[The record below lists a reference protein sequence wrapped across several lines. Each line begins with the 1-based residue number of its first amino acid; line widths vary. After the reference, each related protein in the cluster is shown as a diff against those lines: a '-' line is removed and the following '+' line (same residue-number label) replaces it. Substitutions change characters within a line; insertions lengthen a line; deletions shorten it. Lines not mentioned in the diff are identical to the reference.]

1 MKKNRR
7 NTSKNSIS
15 LKKLVIMAAIFA
27 VIVCIFY
34 FIPHTGNQTIDNLH
48 DITVSKVDTKIEEL
62 KETYLPVPA
71 TPKEETTPSQSQK
84 PSPSSP
90 DSPSPLAEEFTGFP
104 DFFEIP
110 LCPESYGDHKD
121 HQIIRHKAY
130 TICYRESYEQAE
142 YSAYCI
148 EEKELEKAAKRSDDF
163 RPDDKV
169 STCSATLAD
178 YKGSGYD
185 RGHLSPAADF
195 AYDEEAMSESFFMSN
210 MSPQA
215 GSLNRG
221 IWKDLES
228 NVRTWAKDYGKVY
241 VISGPV
247 LEKDASEYDSI
258 GKNKVTIPQ
267 FYYKIVLMPES
278 KDSDKNFFAMAFIF
292 PNRKCEGTI
301 WDYQV
306 TVNEVE
312 KRTNLDFF
320 SQLPDTL
327 EEKIES
333 EITRLK

>member
-1 MKKNRR
+1 MSKKKN
-7 NTSKNSIS
+7 NTVKTTIS
-15 LKKLVIMAAIFA
+15 LKQLLILAAVFILT
-27 VIVCIFY
+27 VCIFY
-34 FIPHTGNQTIDNLH
+34 FMPPTGNQTIDSIH
-48 DITVSKVDTKIEEL
+48 DITVSKVDSKIEEI
-62 KETYLPVPA
+62 KEACLPES
-71 TPKEETTPSQSQK
+71 TKEEKSEIQDIQSSL
-84 PSPSSP
+84 PHPVS
-90 DSPSPLAEEFTGFP
+90 EEFTGFP

-110 LCPESYGDHKD
+110 LCPESSGDHKD
-121 HQIIRHKAY
+121 HQIIHHQAY

-148 EEKELEKAAKRSDDF
+148 EEKELEKVAKRGDDF
-163 RPDDKV
+163 RPDDAV
-169 STCSATLAD
+169 STGSATLAD

-195 AYDEEAMSESFFMSN
+195 AYSEETMSESFFMSN

-228 NVRTWAKDYGKVY
+228 NVRNWAKDYGKVY

-247 LEKDASEYDSI
+247 LEKDASEYESI
-258 GKNKVTIPQ
+258 GKNKVSVPQ
-267 FYYKIVLMPES
+267 YYYKVVLMPES
-278 KDSDKNFFAMAFIF
+278 KENDRNFFAMAFIF
-292 PNRKCEGTI
+292 PNKKCEGTI

-320 SQLPDTL
+320 AQLPDSL

-333 EITRLK
+333 ELTKINGK